1 MFKIEKKKKHGM
13 ECFHSN
19 PPCFFF
25 GVNKETKKLR
35 AKIKLSSKEE
45 GKSIFFFLEM
55 VSVVRCVFQA
65 IERTLGG
72 ILNTQL
78 PAANQQPNR
87 PVKKKR
93 NQQQPVPPLQPRPPT
108 GFFNTKF
115 IKAFVG
121 HFLSFFVI
129 TFSFPP

>member
-1 MFKIEKKKKHGM
+1 M
-13 ECFHSN
+13 FHSN
-19 PPCFFF
+19 PPCFFIF
-25 GVNKETKKLR
+25 QGEQRKE
-35 AKIKLSSKEE
+35 KIE
-45 GKSIFFFLEM
+45 GKNKVIFKRRRKKFFFFLEM
-55 VSVVRCVFQA
+55 VSVVRCVFRT

-129 TFSFPP
+129 TFSFPPLLTLFLSKH